1 MREDPAQRSRTMRAV
16 KSRDTAPEMAVR
28 RMAHA
33 MGYRFRLHRRD
44 LPGTPDLV
52 FPAKR
57 VALFVNGCFWHGHNC
72 RRGRRKPKANAA
84 YWRRK
89 IERNR
94 ERDRR
99 NAAALRRN
107 EWRVGVVWE
116 CQVRNTAA
124 LRRRLGRLAGAD
136 GVWQLRRER

>member
-1 MREDPAQRSRTMRAV
+1 MRAV

-28 RMAHA
+28 RAAHA

-52 FPAKR
+52 FPAKH
-57 VALFVNGCFWHGHNC
+57 VALFVNGCFWHGHSC

-89 IERNR
+89 IARNR
-94 ERDRR
+94 ARDRTAR
-99 NAAALRRN
+99 AALGASG
-107 EWRVGVVWE
+107 WRAAVVWE
-116 CQVRNTAA
+116 CEAREPGRVAA
-124 LRRRLGRLAGAD
+124 RLARLLGA
-136 GVWQLRRER
+136 G